1 MLPRYETDV
10 TEPRVGSNKA
20 TGLSER
26 AAVPG
31 RSLRG
36 TVAASWHRHQDLLSN
51 AGSLLATTGV
61 TSALG
66 FIYWAFAARE
76 FRQTDVGYS
85 SAAVSAMTLLG
96 TIGMLGLG
104 TLLIGEL
111 PRRSRR
117 AGLVSASLVVCG
129 LGSFVLGLAFVAVAP
144 HLSARFANMVGSPVQ
159 AALFTAGVALT
170 GVSLVFDQAT
180 IGLMRGGLQLWRN
193 SVVSV
198 VKMLV
203 LAATA
208 ITLHDRFGAGITLS
222 WVVGIALSLAAMAL
236 RLRLGGTRVLRRPDW
251 GVLRGLGRTAMAHNW
266 LNLAIMM
273 PTSLLPVLVTVI
285 VSPSANAAFYIAT
298 MITGFVFIVPS
309 HLATVLFAVVAADP
323 KVIAR
328 KMRFALR
335 VSFLI
340 GLPGMAALILGAHLL
355 LGLFGKSYAADATLP
370 MWLMT
375 LGYPA
380 AVPKALYIAVCRA
393 NGKIARAAVVL
404 SACSTAE
411 LAVAAAGGVKGG
423 LVGLSFA
430 LLAVR
435 YAEALVTAPPVLRAA
450 FGHGRHRRAEST
462 AGGFAAGPAAY
473 PALAETSMRVQ
484 QEAGLAALLAL
495 ATTTSA
501 PGPLPRSRGNER
513 LNRSR
518 YHPAAAEYS
527 AVRQVEVSER

>member
-111 PRRSRR
+111 PRRSGPR
-117 AGLVSASLVVCG
+117 AGLVSASLVACG
-129 LGSFVLGLAFVAVAP
+129 LGSLVLGLAFAVVAP
-144 HLSARFANMVGSPVQ
+144 HLSIRFANMVGTPVQ
-159 AALFTAGVALT
+159 AALFTVGVALT

-193 SVVSV
+193 SVLSV
-198 VKMLV
+198 IKMLV

-208 ITLHDRFGAGITLS
+208 VTLHDRFGVGITLS
-222 WVVGIALSLAAMAL
+222 WVVGIALSLVLIAV
-236 RLRLGGTRVLRRPDW
+236 RLRFAGTRVLRRPDW

-335 VSFLI
+335 LSYLI
-340 GLPGMAALILGAHLL
+340 GLPGMAVLILGAHVLL
-355 LGLFGKSYAADATLP
+355 SLFGKSYAADATLP

-393 NGKIARAAVVL
+393 NGKISRAAVVL
-404 SACSTAE
+404 TVCSTAE

-423 LVGLSFA
+423 LVGLSVA
-430 LLAVR
+430 LLAVK
-435 YAEALVTAPPVLRAA
+435 YAEALVTGPPVLRAA
-450 FGHGRHRRAEST
+450 FGHGRHRRPEST
-462 AGGFAAGPAAY
+462 AAGFYTGSPAS
-473 PALAETSMRVQ
+473 PAQTEASKRIQ
-484 QEAGLAALLAL
+484 QEAGIAALLAL
-495 ATTTSA
+495 ATSTNGT
-501 PGPLPRSRGNER
+501 GPLPVIPVGLGDPRTPRR
-513 LNRSR
+513 YLNDDLYRHYQQR
-518 YHPAAAEYS
+518 
-527 AVRQVEVSER
+527 